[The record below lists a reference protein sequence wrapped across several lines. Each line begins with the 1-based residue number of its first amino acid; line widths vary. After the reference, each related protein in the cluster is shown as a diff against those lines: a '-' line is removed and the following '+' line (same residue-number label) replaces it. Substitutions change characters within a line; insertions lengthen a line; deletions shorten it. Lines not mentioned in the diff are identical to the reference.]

1 MHFSP
6 VLDETLKIS
15 RRLGWRG
22 KRVLCRGFASSC
34 WYENNLSGKMNM
46 AGGFAVAAFALLL
59 VAVNQKCICLLQ
71 LDETPHVKGKAYG
84 AHVLAEPSFWTL
96 RRTAT
101 ETKCVS
107 MQTMPNQTDYVF
119 RHVCHAFDC
128 VIIFPRRLYPSI
140 LLVGGCWWFQF
151 FISCDHHF

>member
-1 MHFSP
+1 MWLKVMHFSP
-6 VLDETLKIS
+6 VLHETLKIS
-15 RRLGWRG
+15 RRLGRRG
-22 KRVLCRGFASSC
+22 KRVLCRGFASLC

-101 ETKCVS
+101 ETHCRS
-107 MQTMPNQTDYVF
+107 VF
-119 RHVCHAFDC
+119 PCKQCQIKPITCFGMFAM
-128 VIIFPRRLYPSI
+128 
-140 LLVGGCWWFQF
+140 LLIV
-151 FISCDHHF
+151 